1 MQDTVVMKALAIAV
15 QMRPSGII
23 STALIWGFLS
33 HRLWVPK
40 IRRLWVWIPLDSG
53 LYTNFCPNSVPII
66 KLNSKSFAAS
76 VTDLMK
82 DAQQREKSQTLT
94 RTHDFF
100 ILLPFATVFHHK
112 SVLGCSFLHS
122 MRNYKMKTQRCWLK
136 NVVLRDGNVWVDCT
150 ALIPKLCAGIN
161 TAKWITSRIEKGLH
175 CGKPVIKDQLGGFK
189 NKRAVHGFKSWFQ
202 FWTRVKDL

>member
-1 MQDTVVMKALAIAV
+1 MKALA
-15 QMRPSGII
+15 RSWPSKG
-23 STALIWGFLS
+23 A
-33 HRLWVPK
+33 PK
-40 IRRLWVWIPLDSG
+40 IRRLWVWIPLDPG
-53 LYTNFCPNSVPII
+53 LSTSFCSNLELI
-66 KLNSKSFAAS
+66 KLVLTQLNSKSFAAS

-100 ILLPFATVFHHK
+100 ILLPFSTVFHHK

-161 TAKWITSRIEKGLH
+161 TAKWITSSIEKGLH
-175 CGKPVIKDQLGGFK
+175 SG
-189 NKRAVHGFKSWFQ
+189 
-202 FWTRVKDL
+202 